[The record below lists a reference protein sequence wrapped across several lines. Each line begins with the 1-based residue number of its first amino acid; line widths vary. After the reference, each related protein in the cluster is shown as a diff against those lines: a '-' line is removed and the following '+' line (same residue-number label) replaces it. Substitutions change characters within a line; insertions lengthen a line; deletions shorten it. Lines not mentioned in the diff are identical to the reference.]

1 MNLLNDRSFAVMK
14 KEQEV
19 ASNTVNLLHAFDL
32 LKTYLQERLSAHF
45 AVQDSVSLS
54 GEIEVPQL
62 AFYDDQSAMGNFIKL
77 HQPTCDEFMILLLA
91 LVPHVRP
98 NFLNVIIKDCLPKDG
113 DFPEIGGGQDKDGR
127 CFLPTGET
135 ILFFLAGEDF
145 DKRFEVQRI
154 LSGDHWFA
162 KENIVKLAPAK
173 DGEPFWSG
181 RLLLSPEYIELFTL
195 GHISTPTFSGTFPAQ
210 EIKTD
215 LEWHDLI
222 LNEGVQEQIEELKRW
237 IEHHHTLQREWGMY
251 RKMKPGYRVLF
262 CGPPGTGK
270 TLTATLLGKYTGRK
284 VFRIDLSTVVSK
296 YIGETEKNLS
306 GLFDKAKNK
315 NWILF
320 FDEAD
325 ALFGKRTTVKDAHD
339 RYANQEV
346 SYLLQRV
353 EEFDGLVILASN
365 FKANLDEAFLRRF
378 NAIIKFPF
386 PSEEERVAIWRT
398 SLPAHA
404 EYEHGVDLPAQ
415 LGKFE
420 LAGGNIINVV
430 QHASIEAI
438 ARNSKVMTLKD
449 ALKGVRREVEKEG
462 KVFKNVIKEEDGFS
476 NGRRGRGETERMM
489 TR

>member
-1 MNLLNDRSFAVMK
+1 MNLLNDRSSSVGTMN
-14 KEQEV
+14 EQEG
-19 ASNTVNLLHAFDL
+19 ASNTVNLLQAFDF
-32 LKTYLQERLSAHF
+32 LKTYLQRRLKDHFPSQDPEPSSA
-45 AVQDSVSLS
+45 
-54 GEIEVPQL
+54 EIEVPQL

-77 HQPTCDEFMILLLA
+77 HQPTCEEFMILLLA

-98 NFLNVIIKDCLPKDG
+98 NFLNVVIKDCLPKDG
-113 DFPEIGGGQDKDGR
+113 DFPEIGGGQDRDRR

-135 ILFFLAGEDF
+135 VLFFLAGEDF

-154 LSGDHWFA
+154 FSGDHWFA
-162 KENIVKLAPAK
+162 QENILRLEPAK
-173 DGEPFWSG
+173 DGEPFLSG

-195 GHISTPTFSGTFPAQ
+195 GHISTPAFSAAFPAQ
-210 EIKTD
+210 EIKTA
-215 LEWHDLI
+215 LEWDDLI
-222 LNEGVQEQIEELKRW
+222 LNVEVQEQIEELKRW
-237 IEHHHTLQREWGMY
+237 IDHHHTLQSEWGMH
-251 RKMKPGYRVLF
+251 RKIKPGYRVLF

-306 GLFDKAKNK
+306 SLFDKAKNK

-353 EEFDGLVILASN
+353 EDFDGLVILASN

-386 PSEEERVAIWRT
+386 PREEERVAIWRT
-398 SLPAHA
+398 SLPSHA
-404 EYEHGVDLPAQ
+404 GYEDGIDLPVQ

-438 ARNSKVMTLKD
+438 ARHSEIITLED
-449 ALKGVRREVEKEG
+449 ALKGIRREVEKEG
-462 KVFKNVIKEEDGFS
+462 KVFKPVIKEVNGFS
-476 NGRRGRGETERMM
+476 KKVN
-489 TR
+489 